1 LTALLWCAVVAV
13 AEAVCHVLGW
23 IVDLAIGDFG
33 DGSDGL
39 VGSSYAAVAVEYDG
53 GDVVVVVVAVVEDS
67 SRFQACQ
74 ERYEIGGR

>member
-1 LTALLWCAVVAV
+1 MLWCVVV
-13 AEAVCHVLGW
+13 DGVVCHVLCW

-39 VGSSYAAVAVEYDG
+39 VGSSYAVVAVEDDG

-67 SRFQACQ
+67 SHFQACQ